1 VETAGSWQEA
11 QEISAKPGFD
21 WRKSSVIENPAP
33 SWVKALSS
41 PASNAA
47 PSSSSADIISMSF
60 NTVAVAVKSPSPGL
74 LVLADLYTHGW
85 TADIDGRETEVVR
98 VNGLFRGVPVE
109 AGSHTVIFRYFP
121 ASLKLGLLLAVIAGL
136 ACIGMFV
143 WGYCRGRKRSIA
155 TGSEQR

>member
-1 VETAGSWQEA
+1 
-11 QEISAKPGFD
+11 
-21 WRKSSVIENPAP
+21 
-33 SWVKALSS
+33 
-41 PASNAA
+41 
-47 PSSSSADIISMSF
+47 
-60 NTVAVAVKSPSPGL
+60 
-74 LVLADLYTHGW
+74 
-85 TADIDGRETEVVR
+85 

-143 WGYCRGRKRSIA
+143 WGNCRGRKRSIA